1 MKINLIYQT
10 LRKLSISQI
19 YHRINFLF
27 KKKFNVYQN
36 FYLNKRVK
44 VFHDTKNIKY
54 DVVNRNYSCDNELDF
69 KIDVIDDII
78 KNKFIFLNHKIDF
91 GEQINWSLSE
101 NESKSRL
108 WSFHLH
114 YFDYL
119 VDIAKLYIIKSDK
132 KYYQYIKKT
141 LLHWNS
147 HNSLKDKNFDYAAW
161 SRYVVSCR
169 LISLIRV
176 YALLKNSNLSDKPF
190 FIFLRKLII
199 KHVLYLKDNLELDI
213 LGNHIIKNYKAL
225 VFASI
230 LFDDKELHFLT
241 EKIYKKYI
249 SNQFTSKSGMHKE
262 FSPMY
267 SSIVLEDLLDIY
279 NLNRDKKLEHVIS
292 KLLHCI
298 DCLNENDKL
307 FYFND
312 CVDSFAKPFSYLKT
326 FANKLGISYEKIKK
340 INDLDGL
347 IVFSSCEKN
356 NIKFGINCANIPI
369 QDGHYHCSNLSLE
382 LFYKNLKFLTNSGVL
397 GYSNNLNRNSFRST
411 SYHNTLQFGTFE
423 QSQIWAL
430 FRVGKRAKSSY
441 VISNDDTRN
450 LLLRS
455 NVVHYN
461 GIVHKRTVELDNM
474 NYKLNILDQ
483 VNSDKDTSCVYYHI
497 HPKCIIK
504 KLSKNS
510 LEISRENGKIRLNIN
525 EDFEIIETPFAEEFG
540 KKQNQKTIFIRK
552 SSSCKSI
559 KTILTFE

>member
-141 LLHWNS
+141 LLHWSS

-230 LFDDKELHFLT
+230 LFNDNQLHLFT

-249 SNQFTSKSGMHKE
+249 LNQFTSVSGMHKE

-267 SSIVLEDLLDIY
+267 SSVVLEDLLDIY

>member
-1 MKINLIYQT
+1 MKINLLYQT

-19 YHRINFLF
+19 YYRINFLF

-36 FYLNKRVK
+36 FYLKKKVK
-44 VFHDTKNIKY
+44 LFHDTKDIKN
-54 DVVNRNYSCDNELDF
+54 DAVNRNYLYDNGLHFEM
-69 KIDVIDDII
+69 DVVEDII

-91 GEQINWSLSE
+91 GEQINWNLSE
-101 NESKSRL
+101 DESKSRL
-108 WSFHLH
+108 WTFHLH

-119 VDIAKLYIIKSDK
+119 VDIAKLYIVKSDK
-132 KYYQYIKKT
+132 KYFQYIKKT
-141 LLHWNS
+141 LLDWSS

-161 SRYVVSCR
+161 SRYSVSCR

-176 YALLKNSNLSDKPF
+176 YALLKNSNLSDKLF

-230 LFDDKELHFLT
+230 LFNDNQLHLFT

-249 SNQFTSKSGMHKE
+249 LNQFTSVSGMHKE

-267 SSIVLEDLLDIY
+267 SSVVLEDLLDIY
-279 NLNRDKKLEHVIS
+279 NLNRDKKLEDVIS

-298 DCLNENDKL
+298 DCLNDNDKL

-312 CVDSFAKPFSYLKT
+312 CVDNFAKPFSYLKR
-326 FANKLGISYEKIKK
+326 FAKQLGISFEKIKK

-347 IVFSSCEKN
+347 IVFSNCEKN
-356 NIKFGINCANIPI
+356 NIKLGINCANIPI

-397 GYSNNLNRNSFRST
+397 GYSNNLNRNLFRST
-411 SYHNTLQFGTFE
+411 SYHNTLQFGSFE
-423 QSQIWAL
+423 QSQIWSL

-441 VISNDDTRN
+441 KISNDDLRN
-450 LLLRS
+450 LFIRS

-474 NYKLNILDQ
+474 NYTLNILDQ
-483 VNSDKDTSCVYYHI
+483 VNSDKDVSRVYYHI

-504 KLSKNS
+504 KLSENS
-510 LEISRENGKIRLNIN
+510 LEISRENAKIRLNIN
-525 EDFEIIETPFAEEFG
+525 EEFEIVETPFAEEFG
-540 KKQNQKTIFIRK
+540 KKQNQKTIFIKK
-552 SSSCKSI
+552 SSSCKNI

>member
-54 DVVNRNYSCDNELDF
+54 DAVNRNYSCDNELDF

-141 LLHWNS
+141 LLHWSS

-230 LFDDKELHFLT
+230 LFDDKELHLLT

-474 NYKLNILDQ
+474 NCKLNILDQ

>member
-474 NYKLNILDQ
+474 NCKLNILDQ